1 MRVKETESKRQRER
15 EVKKHIGGG
24 GGRREA
30 MRQNERQR
38 GRE

>member
-1 MRVKETESKRQRER
+1 MRVKETQSERQRER
-15 EVKKHIGGG
+15 EVKKQVG